1 MRGREKTESCVRTI
15 PMILIFK
22 RFIFQTW
29 IVNNGRKAKEKNLIC
44 LKTRGFCL
52 KKEGFAFYLSFRK
65 LVSWFTFHIK
75 VLVNKLNLLL
85 FYHCSHFRTEEKEMC
100 RTCHL
105 IQKAFWLFL
114 ACRTRADK
122 ASHSPGTC
130 ACCDA
135 YTLLGHRSCWQVS
148 L

>member
-1 MRGREKTESCVRTI
+1 MGGREKTESCVRTI

-29 IVNNGRKAKEKNLIC
+29 IVNNGRKAKEKNLVC
-44 LKTRGFCL
+44 LKMRGFCL
-52 KKEGFAFYLSFRK
+52 KKGGFAFYLSFRK
-65 LVSWFTFHIK
+65 LVSCFIFHRNI
-75 VLVNKLNLLL
+75 LDNKLNLLL

-114 ACRTRADK
+114 ACGTRADK
-122 ASHSPGTC
+122 ASHSPATC

-135 YTLLGHRSCWQVS
+135 YTLLGHRSC
-148 L
+148 